1 MKKSELKRI
10 LFETPRY
17 EVLKK
22 SFENNKTENHGESD
36 SELHELSLQK

>member
-17 EVLKK
+17 EVVKK
-22 SFENNKTENHGESD
+22 SFENNKTENHGES
-36 SELHELSLQK
+36 EREMRKMSLQN